1 MKIALKDYLRQN
13 LNVPNILSSIR
24 MLMIPLYI
32 VLFASGAKYPALI
45 VFLAASL
52 TDLLDGM
59 IARHYHLITNLGKLL
74 DPLADKL
81 MVLTVMVSMAIG
93 NAAIPPVVPWLAV
106 SILLGKEFL
115 LMLGGLVMLKH
126 HIVVYSYLIGKAA
139 HCLFIA
145 GLTATFFH
153 DWLARVCVGWP
164 MTPDLML
171 LWVAVACTLCALAF
185 YVVDSVHKVL
195 HPSSGGES
203 TRA

>member
-13 LNVPNILSSIR
+13 LNVPNVLTSIR

-32 VLFASGAKYPALI
+32 ILFVDGAKFPALI

-59 IARHYHLITNLGKLL
+59 IARRYHMVTNLGKLL

-81 MVLTVMVSMAIG
+81 MVLTVMFSMAIG
-93 NAAIPPVVPWLAV
+93 NAAIPPVVPWTAV
-106 SILLGKEFL
+106 CIVLGKEFL
-115 LMLGGLVMLKH
+115 MLLGGFLMLRR
-126 HIVVYSYLIGKAA
+126 HIVVYSYFIGKVA

-153 DWLARVCVGWP
+153 NWLARACAGWL
-164 MTPDLML
+164 MSPDLIL
-171 LWVAVACTLCALAF
+171 LWTAVVCTLCALMF
-185 YVVDSVHKVL
+185 YVVDSIHKL
-195 HPSSGGES
+195 GKTGQN
-203 TRA
+203 A